1 MDISGGGQSSSVSS
15 TLEIKSLQLAK
26 SQQEKDGQATLE
38 LLEAAEAPKVSSAN
52 PAIGSN
58 IDTFA

>member
-1 MDISGGGQSSSVSS
+1 MDISGASNSSVSS

-26 SQQEKDGQATLE
+26 SQQKVEGQATLD
-38 LLEAAEAPKVSSAN
+38 LIEAAAAPKVSSAN

>member
-1 MDISGGGQSSSVSS
+1 MDISGASHSSVSS

-26 SQQEKDGQATLE
+26 SQQKIEGQATLE

-52 PAIGSN
+52 SAIGSN

>member
-1 MDISGGGQSSSVSS
+1 MDISGSNSSVSS

-26 SQQEKDGQATLE
+26 SQQKIEGQATLD
-38 LLEAAEAPKVSSAN
+38 LIDAAAAPKVSSAN
-52 PAIGSN
+52 SAIGSN

>member
-1 MDISGGGQSSSVSS
+1 MDISGATSS

-26 SQQEKDGQATLE
+26 SQQKIEGQATLE
-38 LLEAAEAPKVSSAN
+38 LLEAAVAPKTSSAN

-58 IDTFA
+58 INTFV

>member
-1 MDISGGGQSSSVSS
+1 MDISGSAASSS
-15 TLEIKSLQLAK
+15 LEIKSLQLAK
-26 SQQEKDGQATLE
+26 SQQKVEGQATLE
-38 LLEAAEAPKVSSAN
+38 LLEAAETPKVTSAN

>member
-1 MDISGGGQSSSVSS
+1 MDISGASHSSVGS

-26 SQQEKDGQATLE
+26 SQQKIEGQATLE
-38 LLEAAEAPKVSSAN
+38 LIQAAAAPKTSSTSST
-52 PAIGSN
+52 IGSN

>member
-1 MDISGGGQSSSVSS
+1 MDISGASNSSVNS

-26 SQQEKDGQATLE
+26 SQQKVEGQATLD
-38 LLEAAEAPKVSSAN
+38 LIEAAAAPKVSSAN

>member
-1 MDISGGGQSSSVSS
+1 MDISGASHSSVSS

-26 SQQEKDGQATLE
+26 SQQKIEGQATIE
-38 LLEAAEAPKVSSAN
+38 LLEAAAAPKTSSAN
-52 PAIGSN
+52 SAIGSH

>member
-1 MDISGGGQSSSVSS
+1 MDISGATSS

-26 SQQEKDGQATLE
+26 SQQKIEGQATLE
-38 LLEAAEAPKVSSAN
+38 LLEAAAAPKFTSAN

-58 IDTFA
+58 INTFA